1 MRNGNIFIFNRFYKM
16 NTMNTTF
23 ILYDIDSKY
32 YKLSDLR
39 FIFMIIK
46 SKYYQKLITV
56 YKLYNY
62 YIEQI
67 LTYCFR

>member
-1 MRNGNIFIFNRFYKM
+1 LRNGNIFIFNRFYKM

>member
-1 MRNGNIFIFNRFYKM
+1 
-16 NTMNTTF
+16 MNTTF

>member
-1 MRNGNIFIFNRFYKM
+1 M